1 MIRKGSWAFL
11 FSTMSNLRGYTDKE
25 LIDRVVSHARGFD
38 GWRKGVYD
46 IWVRRTVDRDV
57 MDAFDDKVY
66 TFNVPEKDATPE
78 FRMVCTGTSHAGS
91 YGLKQFQKYNSLGC
105 AVLQSNRIVYASHV
119 YGFHKGYRA
128 YQQARSWPHYRDN
141 DRDNRAEEIGPVHE
155 GIIGA
160 NCHRA
165 AAVGESIR
173 IYNWSVAC
181 LVRNKANQFYA
192 WMAYMDKRPLNGTIL
207 TEW

>member
-1 MIRKGSWAFL
+1 MIA
-11 FSTMSNLRGYTDKE
+11 LRGYNDRE

-38 GWRKGVYD
+38 GWKKGVYD
-46 IWVRRTVDRDV
+46 IWIRRTEFDV

-66 TFNVPEKDATPE
+66 TFNVPEQDATPE

-91 YGLKQFQKYNSLGC
+91 YGLKNFRDYGQIGC
-105 AVLQSNRIVYASHV
+105 AVLQSNRIVYGSHA

-128 YQQARSWPHYRDN
+128 YQQVKSWLHYRDA

-165 AAVGESIR
+165 AKVGESVR

-181 LVRNKANQFYA
+181 LVRNKANQFNA
-192 WMAYMDKRPLNGTIL
+192 WMVYMDKRPLNGVIL
-207 TEW
+207 TEF